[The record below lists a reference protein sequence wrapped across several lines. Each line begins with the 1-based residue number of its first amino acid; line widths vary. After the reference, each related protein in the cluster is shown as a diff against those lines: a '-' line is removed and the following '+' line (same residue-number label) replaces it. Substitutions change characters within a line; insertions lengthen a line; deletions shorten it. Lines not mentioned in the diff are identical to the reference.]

1 LFVGACVFVC
11 VFACFCVRLC
21 ACAVSECSWDV
32 LVFLCVCLCP
42 VRACAG
48 GRGRVASIRTRQNR
62 KITTN
67 QGKRVCRLP
76 EWFVCR
82 FVLMR
87 RRRKERSSRTE
98 STRGILRVLERSLP
112 YRVQSHR
119 SNAAHGTAC
128 LLRFRASPTPSSMH
142 NSHTNTLTLP
152 PTVAPS
158 RPLCARRPTD
168 DGPVVCSRASL
179 GTCAVVQVGGT
190 SVVQINVVR
199 ACDGVTRTVHVDVRV
214 RSLEALMR
222 SPACGSS
229 VVRVCC
235 LTKQNSG

>member
-1 LFVGACVFVC
+1 MFVGACVC
-11 VFACFCVRLC
+11 ACFCVRLC

-48 GRGRVASIRTRQNR
+48 GWGGVASIRTRQNR

-98 STRGILRVLERSLP
+98 STRGILRGTGVVITVPFSKPPRKRCTWHGVSTL
-112 YRVQSHR
+112 VQSVTH
-119 SNAAHGTAC
+119 T
-128 LLRFRASPTPSSMH
+128 LSMH

-179 GTCAVVQVGGT
+179 GTCAVVQVAGA
-190 SVVQINVVR
+190 SLVQIDVVR
-199 ACDGVTRTVHVDVRV
+199 ARGLGVLVQSMRT
-214 RSLEALMR
+214 S
-222 SPACGSS
+222 AC
-229 VVRVCC
+229 VA
-235 LTKQNSG
+235 